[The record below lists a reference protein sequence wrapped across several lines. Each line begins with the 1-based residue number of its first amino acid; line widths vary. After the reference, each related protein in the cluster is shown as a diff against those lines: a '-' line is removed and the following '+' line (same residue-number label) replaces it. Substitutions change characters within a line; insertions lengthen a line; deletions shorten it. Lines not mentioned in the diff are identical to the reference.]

1 MNNFK
6 DYPLMESNKKHINL
20 FYPYISKK
28 SFKSIKKVLSS
39 RWIGQGPLV
48 DKVENNYLVIPTH
61 TKMNLR
67 DASHVSYHIHNILT
81 KNK

>member
-28 SFKSIKKVLSS
+28 SFKSIKATRLS
-39 RWIGQGPLV
+39 
-48 DKVENNYLVIPTH
+48 
-61 TKMNLR
+61 
-67 DASHVSYHIHNILT
+67 ILCILDSFPKT
-81 KNK
+81 LSAKLILAKDFIF